1 MRGVRSVVRVNS
13 TCMSTENINTPDR
26 PTFMNY
32 KKLLKDLQK
41 DTKITFSDFIL
52 MPDFRGHYFTRASME
67 KAKQAFLSQAKAE
80 KKRKKSQAVSKKSN
94 KKKGETTTRMRK
106 TKMVPT
112 PPNKTRM
119 KDGDEERAESHKD
132 ASESN

>member
-41 DTKITFSDFIL
+41 DTKITFSDFIF
-52 MPDFRGHYFTRASME
+52 MPDFRGNSFTKASME

-80 KKRKKSQAVSKKSN
+80 KKRKKSQAVSKKS
-94 KKKGETTTRMRK
+94 KKKKRGDDDE
-106 TKMVPT
+106 
-112 PPNKTRM
+112 
-119 KDGDEERAESHKD
+119 DEEDEDGSD
-132 ASESN
+132 ASQQDEDEGRRRGKGREP